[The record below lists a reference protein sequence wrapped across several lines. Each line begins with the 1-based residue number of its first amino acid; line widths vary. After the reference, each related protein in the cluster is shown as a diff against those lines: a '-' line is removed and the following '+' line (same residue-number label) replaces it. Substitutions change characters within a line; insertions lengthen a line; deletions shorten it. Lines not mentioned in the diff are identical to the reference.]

1 MFRPLLG
8 HIQGSVSVKVLNF
21 YPIWIH
27 ITCFLLIYL
36 IVVVIVFVV
45 VKIIFALYSF
55 CVVCPLL
62 LV

>member
-1 MFRPLLG
+1 MQLG
-8 HIQGSVSVKVLNF
+8 GKNKV
-21 YPIWIH
+21 
-27 ITCFLLIYL
+27 

-62 LV
+62 RV